1 MANNATHMGPYVL
14 EKRIHTADSRTLF
27 YAPRAPGTRIPYP
40 AAIYCLHHTHRKTEH
55 IIEIEDDH
63 RLLTRLHPPHFPRAI
78 QLYPR
83 EFGFAREWIDGVSL
97 REMLVMV
104 HQSNTLLSQDTV
116 YDIMAHLLNGYAQ
129 LQNATP
135 PILHGRLNWDH
146 ILLGKDGRVAMIGL
160 RAHRN
165 DNTDSFSSPEQA
177 TTTFLDW
184 RSDQWSLGAVFASLL
199 LKESL
204 YTGRPNPTYDS
215 TKGDVTHWLDRIK
228 TRFPHAYPVVSKM
241 LHPAA
246 GERYRHH
253 SFIARDVQILC
264 ERFPNSERVA
274 LGKAASRWS
283 GQSNLKPSQSV
294 DSIVPSRVLPTIE
307 PALQHGVLEVTEQIE
322 PELESLIEVTQF
334 NTPTLSK
341 PNDGPLSSTPEPQL
355 TVSQTRATNSAVEP
369 DPIELEVTDII
380 KDTSKQSV
388 VEVQLTPPTETSA
401 KPAHTELDSTQG
413 NTTAEPTASLDGLS
427 LQEASLI
434 AEVFASQQ
442 RAVLLMIVNGLL
454 LIVLIW
460 HMMF

>member
-1 MANNATHMGPYVL
+1 MAKNATHMGPYVL
-14 EKRIHTADSRTLF
+14 EKRVHTADSRTLF
-27 YAPRAPGTRIPYP
+27 YAPKASGTRIPYS

-55 IIEIEDDH
+55 IIELEDDY
-63 RLLTRLHPPHFPRAI
+63 RLLAQVHPPHFPRSI

-83 EFGFAREWIDGVSL
+83 EFGFAREWIEGVSL

-116 YDIMAHLLNGYAQ
+116 YDIMAQLLIGYAQ
-129 LQNATP
+129 LQSTSP

-146 ILLGKDGRVAMIGL
+146 VLLGNDGRIAIIGL
-160 RAHRN
+160 RAHRH

-184 RSDQWSLGAVFASLL
+184 RSDQWSLGALFSSLL

-228 TRFPHAYPVVSKM
+228 TSFPLAYPVVSKM

-253 SFIARDVQILC
+253 SFIARELQVLC
-264 ERFPNSERVA
+264 ERCPNSERTA
-274 LGKAASRWS
+274 LGKAAFEWRQHSQQR
-283 GQSNLKPSQSV
+283 PSQSV
-294 DSIVPSRVLPTIE
+294 DSILPSRVLPTIE
-307 PALQHGVLEVTEQIE
+307 PALQHGVLEVTEQLE

-334 NTPTLSK
+334 NTPILSQHNSTTLEI
-341 PNDGPLSSTPEPQL
+341 TPEPKL
-355 TVSQTRATNSAVEP
+355 DAPQTANRHAIQEP
-369 DPIELEVTDII
+369 ESDELEITEIVEDVPNQPTA
-380 KDTSKQSV
+380 V
-388 VEVQLTPPTETSA
+388 VEIAPP
-401 KPAHTELDSTQG
+401 KPAQASPPLKAPDVIQSDTFD
-413 NTTAEPTASLDGLS
+413 EPSKSLDGLS

-434 AEVFASQQ
+434 SEVFAAKQ
-442 RAVLLMIVNGLL
+442 RAIILMIVNGLL
-454 LIVLIW
+454 LLILIW
-460 HMMF
+460 VMMF